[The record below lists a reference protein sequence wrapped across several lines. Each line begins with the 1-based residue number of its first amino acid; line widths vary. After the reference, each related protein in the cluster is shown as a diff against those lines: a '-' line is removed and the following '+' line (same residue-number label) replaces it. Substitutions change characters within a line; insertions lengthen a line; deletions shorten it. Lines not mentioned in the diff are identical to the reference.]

1 MHDSLN
7 HDQLYVTVDML
18 ILTVR
23 DGKLNLLL
31 SRRKDAPYAGR
42 WALPGRFVG
51 QDESAE
57 TTVRKLLEEM
67 LPV

>member
-31 SRRKDAPYAGR
+31 SRRKDAPYAR
-42 WALPGRFVG
+42 
-51 QDESAE
+51 
-57 TTVRKLLEEM
+57 TVCGTG
-67 LPV
+67 